1 LEEEREAKDEKGYE
15 RFSLSHFVLPS
26 PKITR
31 VENRPQ
37 KRMGRKLE
45 IKTLI
50 GWLWIKDA
58 FAQLSASYPHPVFDL
73 GFLESTEAQVDSLL
87 CCDHFCRAR
96 AEYAPPATHAR
107 LHHLIVERR
116 SDRLRAPLHHLEPEV
131 GDVRCIDRANLPQFD
146 PFRVETRK
154 EPGAVTE
161 QYGDE
166 LDLHLV

>member
-50 GWLWIKDA
+50 GWLWIQDA
-58 FAQLSASYPHPVFDL
+58 FAQLSASYPHLVFDL
-73 GFLESTEAQVDSLL
+73 GFLESTEAQVDCLL
-87 CCDHFCRAR
+87 CCDHFCRF
-96 AEYAPPATHAR
+96 ELNT
-107 LHHLIVERR
+107 
-116 SDRLRAPLHHLEPEV
+116 LRPLLM
-131 GDVRCIDRANLPQFD
+131 
-146 PFRVETRK
+146 RVFT
-154 EPGAVTE
+154 TS
-161 QYGDE
+161 
-166 LDLHLV
+166 